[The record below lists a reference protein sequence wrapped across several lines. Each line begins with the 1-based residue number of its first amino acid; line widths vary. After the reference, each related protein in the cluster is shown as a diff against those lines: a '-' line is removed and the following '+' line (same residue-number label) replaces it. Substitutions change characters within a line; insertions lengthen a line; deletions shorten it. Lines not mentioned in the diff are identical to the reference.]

1 MMFGKIFGKTKTDE
15 KLVTPSILGLRIGC
29 SFEVDPLI
37 LKLLENDLVT
47 QNISTTHI
55 IQAAGKVELDDAL
68 LYRFYSDDEGFLQVV
83 AQGGTADENVID
95 VKLYHYFDT
104 LDVSS
109 ERDWDRLLYQD
120 IGRPTYQLQEHIYQR
135 VWTATSDY
143 HKPVHMSETTYD
155 NQGMTSVTDQFT
167 MLFERPIADDRTESL
182 FLSAE
187 EKEEPAGSLS
197 RCFVISTGIT
207 LTPTQISIHG

>member
-1 MMFGKIFGKTKTDE
+1 MFGKIFGKTKTDE
-15 KLVTPSILGLRIGC
+15 KPVTPSILGLRIGC
-29 SFEVDPLI
+29 SFEIDPLM
-37 LKLLENDLVT
+37 LKLLENDLVAK
-47 QNISTTHI
+47 NISTSHI
-55 IQAAGKVELDDAL
+55 IQAAGKVELDDVT

-109 ERDWDRLLYQD
+109 ERDWDKLLYQD
-120 IGRPTYQLQEHIYQR
+120 MGCPTYQLEGRTYQR
-135 VWTATSDY
+135 VWTAAGDY

-155 NQGMTSVTDQFT
+155 GEGMTSVTDQFT

-207 LTPTQISIHG
+207 LTPTQVSFHG